1 MTEVDSLS
9 KDADIDIGALFA
21 SLRRNWLLIISGA
34 AIMAVLAWIICLL
47 ITPDYRAETRILIE
61 SRESVFT
68 RPNGEATTERPVMDP
83 EGVKSQV
90 EVLTSGDLLKQVAD
104 RLKLTQNEAFTS
116 TNIKPW
122 TRVLI
127 LLGMRNNPENLT
139 PEERV
144 LQILRQNLQVFN
156 VAGSRVIV
164 VQYTSASAQEAAD
177 IANAVADAYIGLQG
191 AAKLQS
197 NDDATGWLA
206 PEIEDLRGKV
216 RDSEKK
222 VADYRAAQGL
232 LTGQTNSTIAAQQ
245 LTEVTTELTRLR
257 TNRAASEARAE
268 SVRQAL
274 ASGVPVDTLPDVVA
288 SGMMQRLAERRIE
301 LNAQIADLSVTL
313 LEGHPRIK
321 ALRSQLADLDRQINA
336 EGRKL
341 LASLNNEVNA
351 AKLREDELN
360 RELNRVKA
368 QAAQAGAQEVE
379 LRALEREAAAQRQ
392 LLETY
397 LTRYRE
403 AASRTDRNYVP
414 ADARIFSRADAPA
427 VPYYPKILPIVSAT
441 FVAGLLILSIFVLLR
456 ELFSGRAFVTA
467 DGRRI
472 ASVEE
477 IEMPV
482 IEAATD
488 MAFVPPSENE
498 LEGSHRPVRHWTSPF
513 MTEALVEIDQN
524 APAVP
529 ENPNGVRAVAD
540 RLVANKLKRVI
551 AVSPEGDTAS
561 AGTVRLL
568 RELADRGK
576 RAILIDM
583 TAYGTLGR
591 TMLDGGNRAGITE
604 LLAGERRFN
613 DVIHT
618 DHYSQA
624 HVMPLGKVEPE
635 SAMRSADRLPYIL
648 DALETVYD
656 FVVVEC
662 GPSTSRQIRRI
673 ADGPALVIMNIVDP
687 DDNTVVMAALDMDQG
702 GYEDVIILMDN
713 PAHAAAASSSETPRP
728 TA

>member
-1 MTEVDSLS
+1 MSQVDSLS

-21 SLRRNWLLIISGA
+21 SLRRNWLLIVGGA
-34 AIMAVLAWIICLL
+34 LIFAVLAWVICLF

-68 RPNGEATTERPVMDP
+68 RPNGEATNERPLMDP

-90 EVLTSGDLLKQVAD
+90 EVLTSGDLLKQVSD
-104 RLKLTQNEAFTS
+104 KLKLTDNAAFIS

-127 LLGMRNNPENLT
+127 LLGMRNDPASFT

-144 LQILRQNLQVFN
+144 LQKLRQNLQVFN
-156 VAGSRVIV
+156 VTGSRVIV
-164 VQYTSASAQEAAD
+164 VQYTSSNAREAAD
-177 IANAVADAYIGLQG
+177 IANAVADAYIALQG

-222 VADYRAAQGL
+222 VADYRASQGL
-232 LTGQTNSTIAAQQ
+232 LTGQTNSTIAVQQ
-245 LTEVTTELTRLR
+245 LSEVTTELTRLR
-257 TNRAASEARAE
+257 ADRAASEARAE

-274 ASGVPVDTLPDVVA
+274 ASGIAVDTLPAVVA

-301 LNAQIADLSVTL
+301 LNSQIADLSVSL

-368 QAAQAGAQEVE
+368 QAAQAGTQEVE

-427 VPYYPKILPIVSAT
+427 VPYYPKTLPIVSAT
-441 FVAGLLILSIFVLLR
+441 FVAGLLLLSVFVLLG
-456 ELFSGRAFVTA
+456 ELFSGRAFVTT
-467 DGRRI
+467 DGRHFTT
-472 ASVEE
+472 VEE

-488 MAFVPPSENE
+488 MAFVPEE
-498 LEGSHRPVRHWTSPF
+498 QPVQRWASPF
-513 MTEALVEIDQN
+513 VSS
-524 APAVP
+524 APNSVQF
-529 ENPNGVRAVAD
+529 VTD
-540 RLVANKLKRVI
+540 RLVAGKLKRVI
-551 AVSPEGDTAS
+551 AVSPEGDDAS
-561 AGTVRLL
+561 AATVKLL

-583 TAYGTLGR
+583 TAYGTLGLA
-591 TMLDGGNRAGITE
+591 MLDGNNRAGITE

-662 GPSTSRQIRRI
+662 GPSTSRQLRRI
-673 ADGPALVIMNIVDP
+673 ADGPAAIIMNIVDP
-687 DDNTVVMAALDMDQG
+687 DDNSVVMAALDMDQG

-713 PAHAAAASSSETPRP
+713 PEHPMSSLTDAPRP

>member
-1 MTEVDSLS
+1 MSQVDSLS

-21 SLRRNWLLIISGA
+21 SLRRNWLLILGGA
-34 AIMAVLAWIICLL
+34 TIFAVLAWIICLF

-68 RPNGEATTERPVMDP
+68 RPNGEATTERPLMDP

-90 EVLTSGDLLKQVAD
+90 EVLTSGDLLKQVSD
-104 RLKLTQNEAFTS
+104 RLRLTNDEAFTS

-122 TRVLI
+122 TRILI
-127 LLGMRNNPENLT
+127 LLGMRNNPASLS
-139 PEERV
+139 PDERV
-144 LQILRQNLQVFN
+144 LQKLRQNLQVFN
-156 VAGSRVIV
+156 VTGSRVIV
-164 VQYTSASAQEAAD
+164 VQYTSSNAKEAAD
-177 IANAVADAYIGLQG
+177 IANAVADAYIALQG

-197 NDDATGWLA
+197 DDDATGWLA

-216 RDSEKK
+216 RDSEKR

-245 LTEVTTELTRLR
+245 LSEVTSELTRLR
-257 TNRAASEARAE
+257 ADRATSEARAE

-274 ASGVPVDTLPDVVA
+274 GSGVAVDTLPAVVA

-301 LNAQIADLSVTL
+301 LNSQIADLSVTL

-321 ALRSQLADLDRQINA
+321 ALRSQLADLERQISA

-368 QAAQAGAQEVE
+368 QAAQAGTQEVE

-427 VPYYPKILPIVSAT
+427 EPYYPKILPIVSAT
-441 FVAGLLILSIFVLLR
+441 FVTGLLLLSVFVLLR
-456 ELFSGRAFVTA
+456 ELFSGRAFVTS
-467 DGRRI
+467 DGRRF
-472 ASVEE
+472 ATVEE

-488 MAFVPPSENE
+488 MAFVPENV
-498 LEGSHRPVRHWTSPF
+498 PVQRWTSPL
-513 MTEALVEIDQN
+513 ASSG
-524 APAVP
+524 
-529 ENPNGVRAVAD
+529 PNSVQFVAD
-540 RLVANKLKRVI
+540 RLIAGKLKRVI
-551 AVSPEGDTAS
+551 AVSPEGDDAS
-561 AGTVRLL
+561 AATVKLL

-583 TAYGTLGR
+583 TAYGILGLA
-591 TMLDGGNRAGITE
+591 MLDGNNRAGITE

-624 HVMPLGKVEPE
+624 HIMPLGKVEPE

-673 ADGPALVIMNIVDP
+673 ADGPAAIIMNIVDP
-687 DDNTVVMAALDMDQG
+687 DDNSVIIAALDMDQG

-713 PAHAAAASSSETPRP
+713 PLQSMGSETDTQRP

>member
-1 MTEVDSLS
+1 MSQVDSLS

-21 SLRRNWLLIISGA
+21 SLRRNWLLIVGGA
-34 AIMAVLAWIICLL
+34 LIFAVLAWVICLF

-68 RPNGEATTERPVMDP
+68 RPNGEATNERPLMDP

-90 EVLTSGDLLKQVAD
+90 EVLTSGDLLKQVSD
-104 RLKLTQNEAFTS
+104 KLKLTDNAAFIS

-127 LLGMRNNPENLT
+127 LLGMRNDPASFT

-144 LQILRQNLQVFN
+144 LQKLRQNLQVFN
-156 VAGSRVIV
+156 VTGSRVIV
-164 VQYTSASAQEAAD
+164 VQYTSSNAREAAD
-177 IANAVADAYIGLQG
+177 IANAVADAYIALQG

-222 VADYRAAQGL
+222 VADYRASQGL
-232 LTGQTNSTIAAQQ
+232 LTGQTNSTIAVQQ
-245 LTEVTTELTRLR
+245 LSEVTTELTRLR
-257 TNRAASEARAE
+257 ADRAASEARAE

-274 ASGVPVDTLPDVVA
+274 ASGIAVDTLPAVVA

-301 LNAQIADLSVTL
+301 LNSQIADLSVSL

-368 QAAQAGAQEVE
+368 QAAQAGTQEVE

-427 VPYYPKILPIVSAT
+427 VPYYPKTLPIVSAT
-441 FVAGLLILSIFVLLR
+441 FVAGLLLLSVFVLLR
-456 ELFSGRAFVTA
+456 ELFSGRAFVTN
-467 DGRRI
+467 DGRHFTT
-472 ASVEE
+472 VEE

-488 MAFVPPSENE
+488 MAFVPEE
-498 LEGSHRPVRHWTSPF
+498 QPVQRWASPF
-513 MTEALVEIDQN
+513 VSS
-524 APAVP
+524 APNSVQF
-529 ENPNGVRAVAD
+529 VTD
-540 RLVANKLKRVI
+540 RLVAGKLKRVI
-551 AVSPEGDTAS
+551 AVSPEGDDAS
-561 AGTVRLL
+561 AATVKLL

-583 TAYGTLGR
+583 TAYGTLGLA
-591 TMLDGGNRAGITE
+591 MLDGNNRAGITE

-624 HVMPLGKVEPE
+624 HVMPLGKVEPK

-662 GPSTSRQIRRI
+662 GPSTSRQLRRI
-673 ADGPALVIMNIVDP
+673 ADGPAAIIMNIVDP
-687 DDNTVVMAALDMDQG
+687 DDNSVVMAALDMDQG
-702 GYEDVIILMDN
+702 GYEDVIILMD
-713 PAHAAAASSSETPRP
+713 SSKQPLYSETDAPRP

>member
-1 MTEVDSLS
+1 MSQVDSLS

-21 SLRRNWLLIISGA
+21 SLRRNWLLILGGA
-34 AIMAVLAWIICLL
+34 TIFAVLAWIICLF

-68 RPNGEATTERPVMDP
+68 RPNGEATTERPLMDP

-90 EVLTSGDLLKQVAD
+90 EVLTSGDLLKQVSD
-104 RLKLTQNEAFTS
+104 RLRLTNDEAFTS

-122 TRVLI
+122 TRILI
-127 LLGMRNNPENLT
+127 LLGMRNNPASLS
-139 PEERV
+139 PDERV
-144 LQILRQNLQVFN
+144 LQKLRQNLQVFN
-156 VAGSRVIV
+156 VTGSRVIV
-164 VQYTSASAQEAAD
+164 VQYTSSNAKEAAD
-177 IANAVADAYIGLQG
+177 IANAVADAYIALQG

-197 NDDATGWLA
+197 DDDATGWLA

-216 RDSEKK
+216 RDSEKR

-245 LTEVTTELTRLR
+245 LSEVTSELTRLR
-257 TNRAASEARAE
+257 ADRATSEARAE

-274 ASGVPVDTLPDVVA
+274 GSGVAVDTLPAVVA

-301 LNAQIADLSVTL
+301 LNSQIADLSVTL

-321 ALRSQLADLDRQINA
+321 ALRSQLADLERQISA

-368 QAAQAGAQEVE
+368 QAAQAGTQEVE

-427 VPYYPKILPIVSAT
+427 EPYYPKILPIVSAT
-441 FVAGLLILSIFVLLR
+441 FVAGLLLLSVFVLLR
-456 ELFSGRAFVTA
+456 ELFSGRAFVTS
-467 DGRRI
+467 DGRRF
-472 ASVEE
+472 ATVEE

-488 MAFVPPSENE
+488 MAFVPENV
-498 LEGSHRPVRHWTSPF
+498 PVQRWTSPL
-513 MTEALVEIDQN
+513 ASSG
-524 APAVP
+524 
-529 ENPNGVRAVAD
+529 PNSVQFVAD
-540 RLVANKLKRVI
+540 RLIAGKLKRVI
-551 AVSPEGDTAS
+551 AVSPEGDDAS
-561 AGTVRLL
+561 AATVKLL

-583 TAYGTLGR
+583 TAYGILGLA
-591 TMLDGGNRAGITE
+591 MLDGNNRAGITE

-624 HVMPLGKVEPE
+624 HIMPLGKVEPE

-673 ADGPALVIMNIVDP
+673 ADGPAAIIMNIVDP
-687 DDNTVVMAALDMDQG
+687 DDNSVIIAALDMDQG

-713 PAHAAAASSSETPRP
+713 PLQSMGSETDTQRP

>member
-1 MTEVDSLS
+1 MSQVDSLS

-21 SLRRNWLLIISGA
+21 SLRRNWLLIVGGA
-34 AIMAVLAWIICLL
+34 FIFAVLVWVICLF

-68 RPNGEATTERPVMDP
+68 RPNGEATNERPLMDP

-90 EVLTSGDLLKQVAD
+90 EVLTSGDLLKQVSD
-104 RLKLTQNEAFTS
+104 KLKLTDNAAFIS

-127 LLGMRNNPENLT
+127 LLGMRNDPASFT

-144 LQILRQNLQVFN
+144 LQKLRQNLQVFN
-156 VAGSRVIV
+156 VTGSRVIV
-164 VQYTSASAQEAAD
+164 VQYTSSNARETAD
-177 IANAVADAYIGLQG
+177 IANAVADAYIALQG

-232 LTGQTNSTIAAQQ
+232 LTGQTNSTIAVQQ
-245 LTEVTTELTRLR
+245 LSEVTTELTRLR
-257 TNRAASEARAE
+257 ADRAASEARAE

-274 ASGVPVDTLPDVVA
+274 ASGIAVDTLPAVVA

-301 LNAQIADLSVTL
+301 LNSQIADLSVSL

-368 QAAQAGAQEVE
+368 QAAQAGTQEVE

-427 VPYYPKILPIVSAT
+427 VPYYPKTLPIVSAT
-441 FVAGLLILSIFVLLR
+441 FVAGLLLLSVFVLLR
-456 ELFSGRAFVTA
+456 ELFSGRAFVTT
-467 DGRRI
+467 DGRHF
-472 ASVEE
+472 ATVEE

-488 MAFVPPSENE
+488 MAFVPEE
-498 LEGSHRPVRHWTSPF
+498 QPVQRWKSPF
-513 MTEALVEIDQN
+513 VSS
-524 APAVP
+524 APNSVQF
-529 ENPNGVRAVAD
+529 VTD
-540 RLVANKLKRVI
+540 RLVEGKLKRVI
-551 AVSPEGDTAS
+551 AVSPEGDDAS
-561 AGTVRLL
+561 AATVKLL
-568 RELADRGK
+568 RELSDRGK

-583 TAYGTLGR
+583 TAYGILGLA
-591 TMLDGGNRAGITE
+591 MLDGYNRAGITE
-604 LLAGERRFN
+604 LLAGERSFN

-662 GPSTSRQIRRI
+662 GPSTSRQLRRI
-673 ADGPALVIMNIVDP
+673 ADGPAAIIMNIVDP
-687 DDNTVVMAALDMDQG
+687 DDNRVVMAALDMDQG
-702 GYEDVIILMDN
+702 GYEDVIILMGN
-713 PAHAAAASSSETPRP
+713 PEEPMHSESDAPRP
-728 TA
+728 NA

>member
-1 MTEVDSLS
+1 MSEVDRLS
-9 KDADIDIGALFA
+9 KDADIDIGALFS
-21 SLRRNWLLIISGA
+21 SLRRNWLLIVSGA
-34 AIMAVLAWIICLL
+34 LIMAVLAWIICLL
-47 ITPDYRAETRILIE
+47 LTPDYRAETRILIE

-68 RPNGEATTERPVMDP
+68 RPNGEATAERPLMDP

-90 EVLTSGDLLKQVAD
+90 EVLTSGDLLKQVSD
-104 RLKLTQNEAFTS
+104 KLKLTDNEAFTS
-116 TNIKPW
+116 TNIRPW
-122 TRVLI
+122 TRILI
-127 LLGMRNNPENLT
+127 LLGMRNNPTSLT

-144 LQILRQNLQVFN
+144 LQKLRQNLQVFN
-156 VAGSRVIV
+156 VSGSRVIV
-164 VQYTSASAQEAAD
+164 VQYTSANPQEAAD
-177 IANAVADAYIGLQG
+177 IANAVADAYIALQG

-222 VADYRAAQGL
+222 VADYRGANGL
-232 LTGQTNSTIAAQQ
+232 LTGQTNSTIATQQ
-245 LTEVTTELTRLR
+245 LSEVSTELTRLR
-257 TNRAASEARAE
+257 SSRATSEAKAE
-268 SVRQAL
+268 SIRRAL
-274 ASGVPVDTLPDVVA
+274 AAGVPVDTLPDVVA
-288 SGMMQRLAERRIE
+288 SGMMQRLSERRIQ
-301 LNAQIADLSVTL
+301 LNSQIADLSVTL

-321 ALRSQLADLDRQINA
+321 SLRSQLADLDRQING

-341 LASLNNEVNA
+341 LTSLNNEVSA
-351 AKLREDELN
+351 ARLREDELN

-368 QAAQAGAQEVE
+368 QAAQAGEQEVE

-414 ADARIFSRADAPA
+414 ADARIFSRADAPGL
-427 VPYYPKILPIVSAT
+427 PYYPKTLPVVSAT
-441 FVAGLLILSIFVLLR
+441 FVAGLLLLSIFVLLR
-456 ELFSGRAFVTA
+456 ELFSGRAFVTV

-472 ASVEE
+472 AAVEE

-488 MAFVPPSENE
+488 MAFTPPSASEFKTAD
-498 LEGSHRPVRHWTSPF
+498 SRPVRRWTSPF
-513 MTEALVEIDQN
+513 MSGSKIASAEDA
-524 APAVP
+524 P
-529 ENPNGVRAVAD
+529 ENPNGVKT
-540 RLVANKLKRVI
+540 VANGLIEGRLKRVI
-551 AVSPEGDTAS
+551 AISPEGDSAS
-561 AGTVRLL
+561 AATVRLL

-583 TAYGTLGR
+583 TAYGTLGLV
-591 TMLDGGNRAGITE
+591 MLDGSNRAGITE

-624 HVMPLGKVEPE
+624 HVMPLGKVAPE
-635 SAMRSADRLPYIL
+635 NAMRSADRLPYIL

-673 ADGPALVIMNIVDP
+673 ADGPAVVIMNIVDP
-687 DDNTVVMAALDMDQG
+687 DDNSVVMAALDMDQG

-713 PAHAAAASSSETPRP
+713 QQATGANPDASQP

>member
-1 MTEVDSLS
+1 MSEVDRLS
-9 KDADIDIGALFA
+9 KDADIDIGALFS
-21 SLRRNWLLIISGA
+21 SLRRNWLLIVSGA
-34 AIMAVLAWIICLL
+34 VIMAVLAWIICLL
-47 ITPDYRAETRILIE
+47 LTPDYRAETRILIE

-68 RPNGEATTERPVMDP
+68 RPNGEATTERPLMDP

-90 EVLTSGDLLKQVAD
+90 EVLTSGDLLKQVSD
-104 RLKLTQNEAFTS
+104 KLKLTDNDAFTS

-122 TRVLI
+122 TRALI
-127 LLGMRNNPENLT
+127 LLGMRNNPASLT

-144 LQILRQNLQVFN
+144 LQKLRQNLEVFN
-156 VAGSRVIV
+156 ITGSRVIV
-164 VQYTSASAQEAAD
+164 VQYTSANPQEAAS
-177 IANAVADAYIGLQG
+177 IANAVADAYIALQG

-206 PEIEDLRGKV
+206 PEIEDLRGRV

-222 VADYRAAQGL
+222 VADYRAANGL
-232 LTGQTNSTIAAQQ
+232 LTGQTNSTIATQQ
-245 LTEVTTELTRLR
+245 LSEVSTELTRLR
-257 TNRAASEARAE
+257 SSRATSEAKAE
-268 SVRQAL
+268 SIRRAL
-274 ASGVPVDTLPDVVA
+274 AAGVPVDTLPDVVA
-288 SGMMQRLAERRIE
+288 SGMMQRLSERRIQ
-301 LNAQIADLSVTL
+301 LNSQIADLSVTL

-321 ALRSQLADLDRQINA
+321 SLRSQLTDLDRQINV

-341 LASLNNEVNA
+341 LASLNNEVSA
-351 AKLREDELN
+351 ARLREDELN

-368 QAAQAGAQEVE
+368 QAAQAGEQEVE

-414 ADARIFSRADAPA
+414 ADARIFSRADAPGL
-427 VPYYPKILPIVSAT
+427 PYYPKTLPVVSAT
-441 FVAGLLILSIFVLLR
+441 FVAGLLLLSIFVLLR
-456 ELFSGRAFVTA
+456 ELFSGRAFVSV

-472 ASVEE
+472 TAVEE

-488 MAFVPPSENE
+488 MAFTPLSERE
-498 LEGSHRPVRHWTSPF
+498 LEASGKPVRRWTSPF
-513 MTEALVEIDQN
+513 MSGPKIVSEEEA
-524 APAVP
+524 P
-529 ENPNGVRAVAD
+529 ENPNGVKT
-540 RLVANKLKRVI
+540 VANRLIDGSLKRVI
-551 AVSPEGDTAS
+551 AVSPEGDNAS
-561 AGTVRLL
+561 AATVRLL

-583 TAYGTLGR
+583 TAFGTLGLV
-591 TMLDGGNRAGITE
+591 MLDGNSRAGITE

-624 HVMPLGKVEPE
+624 HVMPLGNVPPE
-635 SAMRSADRLPYIL
+635 NAMRSADRLPYIL

-673 ADGPALVIMNIVDP
+673 ADGPAVVIMNIVNP
-687 DDNTVVMAALDMDQG
+687 DDNSVVAAALDMDQG

-713 PAHAAAASSSETPRP
+713 PERTTGANPDASQP

>member
-1 MTEVDSLS
+1 MSEVDSQS
-9 KDADIDIGALFA
+9 KDADIDIGALFT
-21 SLRRNWLLIISGA
+21 SLRRNWLLILGGA
-34 AIMAVLAWIICLL
+34 AIMAVLAWLFCLL
-47 ITPDYRAETRILIE
+47 IAPDYRAETRILIE

-68 RPNGEATTERPVMDP
+68 RPNGETTAERPLMDP

-90 EVLTSGDLLKQVAD
+90 EVMTSGDLLKQVSD
-104 RLKLTQNEAFTS
+104 KLKLTDNPAFTS
-116 TNIKPW
+116 INIKPW

-139 PEERV
+139 PQELV
-144 LQILRQNLQVFN
+144 LQKLRQNLQVFN
-156 VAGSRVIV
+156 VTGSRVIV
-164 VQYTSASAQEAAD
+164 VQYTSPDAREAAD
-177 IANAVADAYIGLQG
+177 IANAVADAYIALQE

-216 RDSEKK
+216 RESEKK
-222 VADYRAAQGL
+222 VADYRASQGL
-232 LTGQTNSTIAAQQ
+232 LTGQANSTIATQQ
-245 LTEVTTELTRLR
+245 LSEVTSELSRVR
-257 TNRAASEARAE
+257 AGRAASEARAQ

-274 ASGVPVDTLPDVVA
+274 SAGISVDTLPDVIA

-301 LNAQIADLSVTL
+301 LNSQIADLSVTL

-321 ALRSQLADLDRQINA
+321 ALRSQLADLDWQIGA

-341 LASLNNEVNA
+341 LTSLNNEVNA
-351 AKLREDELN
+351 AKLREEELN

-368 QAAQAGAQEVE
+368 QAAQAGTQEVE
-379 LRALEREAAAQRQ
+379 LRALEREATAQRQ

-414 ADARIFSRADAPA
+414 ADARIFSRADAPGE
-427 VPYYPKILPIVSAT
+427 PYYPKVLPIVSAT
-441 FVAGLLILSIFVLLR
+441 FVAGLLVISIFVLLR
-456 ELFSGRAFVTA
+456 ELFSGRAFITA
-467 DGRRI
+467 DGRRY
-472 ASVEE
+472 AAAEE

-488 MAFVPPSENE
+488 MAFEQPSDEVSVSE
-498 LEGSHRPVRHWTSPF
+498 DLPARRWTSPV
-513 MTEALVEIDQN
+513 MPVAPISSEEN
-524 APAVP
+524 ASQVP
-529 ENPNGVRAVAD
+529 DLPNSLRSVAD
-540 RLVANKLKRVI
+540 RLVNGQLKRVI
-551 AVSPEGDTAS
+551 AVSPEGDEAS
-561 AGTVRLL
+561 ASTVRLL

-583 TAYGTLGR
+583 TAHGTLGLV
-591 TMLDGGNRAGITE
+591 MLEGSNYTGITE
-604 LLAGERRFN
+604 LLSGERRFN

-618 DHYSQA
+618 DHFSQA

-635 SAMRSADRLPYIL
+635 SAMRSAERLPYIL

-673 ADGPALVIMNIVDP
+673 ADGPAAIVMNIVDP
-687 DDNTVVMAALDMDQG
+687 DDNGVVAAALDMDQG

-713 PAHAAAASSSETPRP
+713 TERTPA
-728 TA
+728 

>member
-1 MTEVDSLS
+1 MSEVDRLS
-9 KDADIDIGALFA
+9 KDADIDIGALFS
-21 SLRRNWLLIISGA
+21 SLRRNWLLIVSGA
-34 AIMAVLAWIICLL
+34 LIMAVLAWIICLL
-47 ITPDYRAETRILIE
+47 LTPDYRAETRILIE

-68 RPNGEATTERPVMDP
+68 RPNGEATTERPLMDP

-90 EVLTSGDLLKQVAD
+90 EVLTSGDLLKQVSD
-104 RLKLTQNEAFTS
+104 KLKLTDNEAFTS
-116 TNIKPW
+116 TNVRPW
-122 TRVLI
+122 TRILI
-127 LLGMRNNPENLT
+127 LLGMRNNPTSLA

-144 LQILRQNLQVFN
+144 LQRLRQNLQVFN
-156 VAGSRVIV
+156 VSGSRVIV
-164 VQYTSASAQEAAD
+164 VQYTSSNPQEAAD
-177 IANAVADAYIGLQG
+177 IANAVADAYIALQG

-222 VADYRAAQGL
+222 VADYRGANGL
-232 LTGQTNSTIAAQQ
+232 LTGQTNSTIATQQ
-245 LTEVTTELTRLR
+245 LSEVSTELTRLR
-257 TNRAASEARAE
+257 SSRATSEAKAE
-268 SVRQAL
+268 SIRRAL
-274 ASGVPVDTLPDVVA
+274 AAGVPVDTLPDVVA
-288 SGMMQRLAERRIE
+288 SGMMQRLSERRIQ
-301 LNAQIADLSVTL
+301 LNSQIADLSVTL

-321 ALRSQLADLDRQINA
+321 SLRSQLADLDRQING

-341 LASLNNEVNA
+341 LTSLNNEVSA
-351 AKLREDELN
+351 ARLREDELN

-368 QAAQAGAQEVE
+368 QAAQAGEQEVE

-403 AASRTDRNYVP
+403 ATSRTDRNYVP
-414 ADARIFSRADAPA
+414 ADARIFSRADAPGL
-427 VPYYPKILPIVSAT
+427 PYYPKTLPVVSAT
-441 FVAGLLILSIFVLLR
+441 FVAGLLLLSIFVLLR
-456 ELFSGRAFVTA
+456 ELFSGRAFVTV

-472 ASVEE
+472 AAVEE

-482 IEAATD
+482 IEAAPD
-488 MAFVPPSENE
+488 MAFTPPSASEFKTAD
-498 LEGSHRPVRHWTSPF
+498 SRPVRRWASPF
-513 MTEALVEIDQN
+513 MSGSKIASAEDA
-524 APAVP
+524 P
-529 ENPNGVRAVAD
+529 ENPNGVKT
-540 RLVANKLKRVI
+540 VANGLIEGSLKRVI
-551 AVSPEGDTAS
+551 AISPEGDSAS
-561 AGTVRLL
+561 AATVRLL

-583 TAYGTLGR
+583 TAYGTLGLV
-591 TMLDGGNRAGITE
+591 MLDGSNRAGITE

-624 HVMPLGKVEPE
+624 HVMPLGKVAPE
-635 SAMRSADRLPYIL
+635 NAMRSADRLPYIL

-673 ADGPALVIMNIVDP
+673 ADGPAVVIMNIVDP
-687 DDNTVVMAALDMDQG
+687 DDNSVVMAALDMDQG

-713 PAHAAAASSSETPRP
+713 QQATGANPDASQP

>member
-1 MTEVDSLS
+1 MSEVDRLS
-9 KDADIDIGALFA
+9 KDADIDIGALFS
-21 SLRRNWLLIISGA
+21 SLRRNWLLIVSGA
-34 AIMAVLAWIICLL
+34 VIMAALAWIICLL
-47 ITPDYRAETRILIE
+47 LTPDYRAETRILIE

-68 RPNGEATTERPVMDP
+68 RPNGEATTERPLMDP

-90 EVLTSGDLLKQVAD
+90 EVLTSGDLLKQVSD
-104 RLKLTQNEAFTS
+104 KQKLTDNDAFTS

-122 TRVLI
+122 TRALI
-127 LLGMRNNPENLT
+127 LLGMRNNPASLT

-144 LQILRQNLQVFN
+144 QQKLRQNLQVFN
-156 VAGSRVIV
+156 VTGSRVIV
-164 VQYTSASAQEAAD
+164 IQYTSANSQEAAD
-177 IANAVADAYIGLQG
+177 IANAVADAYIALQS

-206 PEIEDLRGKV
+206 PEIEDLRGRV

-222 VADYRAAQGL
+222 VADYRAANGL
-232 LTGQTNSTIAAQQ
+232 LTGQTNSTIATQQ
-245 LTEVTTELTRLR
+245 LSEVSTELTRLR
-257 TNRAASEARAE
+257 SSRATSEAKAE
-268 SVRQAL
+268 SIRRAL
-274 ASGVPVDTLPDVVA
+274 AAGVPVDTLPDVVA
-288 SGMMQRLAERRIE
+288 SGMMQRLSERRVQ
-301 LNAQIADLSVTL
+301 LNSQIADLSVTL

-321 ALRSQLADLDRQINA
+321 SLRSQLADLDRQINS

-341 LASLNNEVNA
+341 LASLNNEVSA
-351 AKLREDELN
+351 ARLREDELN

-368 QAAQAGAQEVE
+368 QAAQAGEQEVE

-414 ADARIFSRADAPA
+414 ADARIFSRADAPGL
-427 VPYYPKILPIVSAT
+427 PYYPKTLPVVSAT
-441 FVAGLLILSIFVLLR
+441 FVAGLLLLSIFVLLR
-456 ELFSGRAFVTA
+456 ELFSGRAFVTV

-472 ASVEE
+472 AAAE

-488 MAFVPPSENE
+488 MAFTPLSERE
-498 LEGSHRPVRHWTSPF
+498 LGAVGKPVRRWTSPF
-513 MTEALVEIDQN
+513 TSESKIVSEEDA
-524 APAVP
+524 P
-529 ENPNGVRAVAD
+529 ENPNGVKT
-540 RLVANKLKRVI
+540 VANRLIDGSLKRVI
-551 AVSPEGDTAS
+551 AVSPEGDNAS
-561 AGTVRLL
+561 AATVRLL

-583 TAYGTLGR
+583 TAFGTLGLV
-591 TMLDGGNRAGITE
+591 MLDGNSRAGITE

-624 HVMPLGKVEPE
+624 HVMPLGNVPPE
-635 SAMRSADRLPYIL
+635 NAMRSADRLPYIL

-673 ADGPALVIMNIVDP
+673 ADGPAVVIMNIVNP
-687 DDNTVVMAALDMDQG
+687 DDNSVVTAALDMDQG

-713 PAHAAAASSSETPRP
+713 PGRP
-728 TA
+728 TGANPDASQPTA